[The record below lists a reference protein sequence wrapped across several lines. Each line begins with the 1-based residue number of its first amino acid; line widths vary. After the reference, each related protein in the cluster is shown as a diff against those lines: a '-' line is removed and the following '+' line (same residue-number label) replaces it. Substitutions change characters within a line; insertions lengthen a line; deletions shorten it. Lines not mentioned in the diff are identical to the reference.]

1 MLIKLNKELSK
12 KITSVFEYLLSGFC
26 ILQMIALALVVIL
39 AVFFRKFGH
48 SFIWYD
54 EVASVQLAWITYYGA
69 AYCAL
74 KRSHLGFNGFVDR
87 LDDNVRKVLIILSEI
102 IICGFFIT
110 IAYAGYKILPML
122 HEENLISLPSV
133 TISFTQSVIPIGCI
147 LFVIAEILS
156 IQTIWEKETLK
167 EKLQD

>member
-1 MLIKLNKELSK
+1 
-12 KITSVFEYLLSGFC
+12 
-26 ILQMIALALVVIL
+26 MIALALVVIL
-39 AVFFRKFGH
+39 AVFFRKFGQ

-54 EVASVQLAWITYYGA
+54 EVASIQLAWITYYGA

-74 KRSHLGFNGFVDR
+74 KRSHLGFNGFVDQ
-87 LDDNVRKVLIILSEI
+87 LDDHFRKPIIILSET

-110 IAYAGYKILPML
+110 IAYAGYKILPIL
-122 HEENLISLPSV
+122 HEEHLISLPKV
-133 TISFTQSVIPIGCI
+133 TISFTQSVMPIGCV

-156 IQTIWEKETLK
+156 IQDIWDKKLLK

>member
-1 MLIKLNKELSK
+1 MRLNKNSLTKFSN
-12 KITSVFEYLLSGFC
+12 IFENLLSGFC

-39 AVFFRKFGH
+39 AVFFRKFGQ

-87 LDDNVRKVLIILSEI
+87 LDDNLRKIIIIISEI
-102 IICGFFIT
+102 IICGFFIA

-122 HEENLISLPSV
+122 HEENLISLPKV
-133 TISFTQSVIPIGCI
+133 TISFTQSVIPIGCV

-156 IQTIWEKETLK
+156 IQNIWEKKTLK
-167 EKLQD
+167 EQLQD

>member
-1 MLIKLNKELSK
+1 MNKELSK
-12 KITSVFEYLLSGFC
+12 KITSIFENLLSGFC
-26 ILQMIALALVVIL
+26 ILQLVALALVVIL
-39 AVFFRKFGH
+39 AVFFRKFGQ

-74 KRSHLGFNGFVDR
+74 KRSHLGFNGFVDN
-87 LDDNVRKVLIILSEI
+87 LNDKLRKIIIVLSEI
-102 IICGFFIT
+102 IICGFFII

-156 IQTIWEKETLK
+156 IQTIWEINSLK
-167 EKLQD
+167 KQLQD